1 MQGLLAQDW
10 RLLAFEHLDGVS
22 LDQMD
27 VEEVLLL
34 IISGNNTDSLS
45 FNLGLHV

>member
-22 LDQMD
+22 LDPNGCGRGITSD
-27 VEEVLLL
+27 H
-34 IISGNNTDSLS
+34 IWK
-45 FNLGLHV
+45 